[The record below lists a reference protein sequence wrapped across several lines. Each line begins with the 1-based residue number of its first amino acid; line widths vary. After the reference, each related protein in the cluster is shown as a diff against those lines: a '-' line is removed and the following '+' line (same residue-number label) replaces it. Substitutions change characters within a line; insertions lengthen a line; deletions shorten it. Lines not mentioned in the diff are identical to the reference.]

1 MEIVYRQFEEN
12 DSTGLLHIC
21 NCTAIHTKD
30 PEWDKL
36 HLSILEVIHVRA
48 IRMIEE
54 KVSADEIKA
63 DMFHTVYTMVTRQG
77 KHTII
82 TEVYWSVLT
91 DFYELLSSEIT
102 LPEYDVK
109 LNEAYVRFI
118 RLKSDNIKLIERLK
132 VFAKTKGCSDD
143 EINNLAEEFKE
154 G

>member
-109 LNEAYVRFI
+109 
-118 RLKSDNIKLIERLK
+118 SDNIKLIERLK